1 MDLKM
6 WNYIE
11 DAKPSLLAPS
21 RIKAKVIHQ
30 KLNIKRTCSFLRSTL
45 IKLLLLHR
53 TTKYCCWKLITF
65 MSFQAVIFFAAF
77 CKAKSVQ
84 EACTKCFV
92 VHLLEFKIL
101 QTTWKNKTKNIKM
114 QNLLVKNWK
123 LRIWCSLF
131 HFFRWF
137 HRFQIIICEPHLAQD
152 S

>member
-1 MDLKM
+1 MSWSCWMDLKM

-53 TTKYCCWKLITF
+53 TTKYCCWKFITF

-77 CKAKSVQ
+77 CMYYYKVLILLQVKKFYTNFEWTAKKYSSMTSQ
-84 EACTKCFV
+84 FQM
-92 VHLLEFKIL
+92 F
-101 QTTWKNKTKNIKM
+101 TTWIDLQIVYTLCIK
-114 QNLLVKNWK
+114 
-123 LRIWCSLF
+123 
-131 HFFRWF
+131 
-137 HRFQIIICEPHLAQD
+137 
-152 S
+152 